1 MLQTFF
7 LLIYLEI
14 IELNFLGLN
23 ENTKRNIEVRGLQ
36 DLSDENG
43 RDSSIGV
50 SRTID
55 INEDYSIISENN
67 INEPFVEMKPK
78 ISEDI

>member
-14 IELNFLGLN
+14 IELNFLGLD

-36 DLSDENG
+36 DLSGENG

-50 SRTID
+50 CRTID